1 MSIILKL
8 QKKCLDKNE
17 SLQDLLREALLI
29 SSKLKLDDFKEW
41 INSELKGYNGN
52 IPEYRVITVKLK
64 FFNPY
69 QGWIDAIVDDKLEEV
84 LRKTNIAQPISE
96 IEKIVNDY
104 QPEQKI
110 QVDLKDNNILMI
122 QRLYKTDFKPAQ
134 FINYIQFFGII
145 DKVRTLLLEWTLKL
159 EEDGIIGNDYLI
171 FTEGEKEMAKNI
183 NIQNFNGILG
193 NVSNNSNFSIEDN
206 STNIYNENINKLIDE
221 IKKLNLKD
229 EKQIISDLEVSK
241 TDKEKAKITLGSLL
255 SRGSEVS
262 GITSLIIEILNKI
275 NS

>member
-29 SSKLKLDDFKEW
+29 SSKLKLDNFKEW

-193 NVSNNSNFSIEDN
+193 DISNNGNFSVEDN
-206 STNIYNENINKLIDE
+206 SIKIYNENINKLIDE
-221 IKKLNLKD
+221 IKKLKLKD
-229 EKQIISDLEVSK
+229 EKQIISDLEISK
-241 TDKEKAKITLGSLL
+241 NDKEKAKITLGGLL
-255 SRGSEVS
+255 TRGSEVS
-262 GITSLIIEILNKI
+262 SITSLIIEILSKI
-275 NS
+275 